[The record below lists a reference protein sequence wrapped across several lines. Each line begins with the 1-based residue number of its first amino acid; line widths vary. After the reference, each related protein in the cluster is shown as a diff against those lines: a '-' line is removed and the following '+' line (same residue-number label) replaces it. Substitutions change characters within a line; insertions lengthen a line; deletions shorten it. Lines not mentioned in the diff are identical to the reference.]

1 MTRVVLTVLSPI
13 ASANLESL
21 RIFLTVHNKE
31 IFNKFVATTHNISY
45 VITTTKLIYSFLRI

>member
-1 MTRVVLTVLSPI
+1 MTRVALTVLSQI
-13 ASANLESL
+13 AFTNFESL